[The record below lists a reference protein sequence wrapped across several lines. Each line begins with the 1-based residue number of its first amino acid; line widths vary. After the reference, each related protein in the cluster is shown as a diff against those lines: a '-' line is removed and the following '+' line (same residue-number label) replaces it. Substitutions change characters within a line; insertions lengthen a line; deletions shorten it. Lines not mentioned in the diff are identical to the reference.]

1 MRRRNVKN
9 AKQRIENHPELVIA
23 NPKEYIGKWHEVFN
37 NDNPIYLEIGMG
49 KWKFLRE
56 HALKNP
62 NINYIGIEK
71 FDSVIVQAVEKI
83 APLNLIN
90 IKLINVDAEELL
102 EIFNANE
109 INKIFLNFSDPW
121 PKNRHQKRRLTSEK
135 FLALYEKVLN
145 GTIEM
150 KTDNRGLFEYSLMSF
165 NNNNWRFK
173 ELSLDLHAIVED
185 EEPKEIITT
194 EYEDRFVEKGNVIYF
209 VEVSKWGK
217 TMKGII
223 LLANHFE
230 DTEAL
235 VTIDL
240 LRRAGITVDM
250 VSIEKS
256 VDLVT
261 QYNLKIKAEFTVDQ
275 LNLNDYSFLIIPGGK
290 AVILTHL
297 SSKITED
304 VVNHF
309 AKKNQLIAT
318 ICAAPSAVGKLG
330 YLKNKEFTCFPGF
343 EEYVVDGIY
352 LPNKNVVVSNNYIT
366 AKAAG
371 VTFDFAKEIIKY
383 LTNEKTANKVIN
395 SVYYKGWWQLSF
407 FFI

>member
-1 MRRRNVKN
+1 
-9 AKQRIENHPELVIA
+9 
-23 NPKEYIGKWHEVFN
+23 
-37 NDNPIYLEIGMG
+37 
-49 KWKFLRE
+49 
-56 HALKNP
+56 
-62 NINYIGIEK
+62 
-71 FDSVIVQAVEKI
+71 
-83 APLNLIN
+83 
-90 IKLINVDAEELL
+90 
-102 EIFNANE
+102 
-109 INKIFLNFSDPW
+109 
-121 PKNRHQKRRLTSEK
+121 
-135 FLALYEKVLN
+135 
-145 GTIEM
+145 
-150 KTDNRGLFEYSLMSF
+150 
-165 NNNNWRFK
+165 
-173 ELSLDLHAIVED
+173 
-185 EEPKEIITT
+185 
-194 EYEDRFVEKGNVIYF
+194 
-209 VEVSKWGK
+209 
-217 TMKGII
+217 MKGII

-383 LTNEKTANKVIN
+383 L
-395 SVYYKGWWQLSF
+395 
-407 FFI
+407 

>member
-1 MRRRNVKN
+1 
-9 AKQRIENHPELVIA
+9 
-23 NPKEYIGKWHEVFN
+23 
-37 NDNPIYLEIGMG
+37 
-49 KWKFLRE
+49 
-56 HALKNP
+56 
-62 NINYIGIEK
+62 
-71 FDSVIVQAVEKI
+71 
-83 APLNLIN
+83 
-90 IKLINVDAEELL
+90 
-102 EIFNANE
+102 
-109 INKIFLNFSDPW
+109 
-121 PKNRHQKRRLTSEK
+121 
-135 FLALYEKVLN
+135 
-145 GTIEM
+145 
-150 KTDNRGLFEYSLMSF
+150 
-165 NNNNWRFK
+165 
-173 ELSLDLHAIVED
+173 
-185 EEPKEIITT
+185 
-194 EYEDRFVEKGNVIYF
+194 
-209 VEVSKWGK
+209 
-217 TMKGII
+217 MKGII

-290 AVILTHL
+290 AV
-297 SSKITED
+297 
-304 VVNHF
+304 NHF

-318 ICAAPSAVGKLG
+318 ICAAPSVVGKLG

-371 VTFDFAKEIIKY
+371 ATFDFAKEIIKY

-395 SVYYKGWWQLSF
+395 SVYYKG
-407 FFI
+407 

>member
-1 MRRRNVKN
+1 
-9 AKQRIENHPELVIA
+9 
-23 NPKEYIGKWHEVFN
+23 
-37 NDNPIYLEIGMG
+37 
-49 KWKFLRE
+49 
-56 HALKNP
+56 
-62 NINYIGIEK
+62 
-71 FDSVIVQAVEKI
+71 
-83 APLNLIN
+83 
-90 IKLINVDAEELL
+90 
-102 EIFNANE
+102 
-109 INKIFLNFSDPW
+109 
-121 PKNRHQKRRLTSEK
+121 
-135 FLALYEKVLN
+135 
-145 GTIEM
+145 
-150 KTDNRGLFEYSLMSF
+150 
-165 NNNNWRFK
+165 
-173 ELSLDLHAIVED
+173 
-185 EEPKEIITT
+185 
-194 EYEDRFVEKGNVIYF
+194 
-209 VEVSKWGK
+209 
-217 TMKGII
+217 MKGII

-261 QYNLKIKAEFTVDQ
+261 QYNLKIKAEF
-275 LNLNDYSFLIIPGGK
+275 K

-318 ICAAPSAVGKLG
+318 ICAAPSVVGKLG
-330 YLKNKEFTCFPGF
+330 YLKNKEFTSFPGF

-371 VTFDFAKEIIKY
+371 ATFDFAKEIIKY

-395 SVYYKGWWQLSF
+395 SVYYKG
-407 FFI
+407 

>member
-1 MRRRNVKN
+1 
-9 AKQRIENHPELVIA
+9 
-23 NPKEYIGKWHEVFN
+23 
-37 NDNPIYLEIGMG
+37 MG
-49 KWKFLRE
+49 KGKFLRE

-102 EIFNANE
+102 EIFNVNE

-173 ELSLDLHAIVED
+173 ELSLDLHAIAED

-209 VEVSKWGK
+209 VEVSK
-217 TMKGII
+217 
-223 LLANHFE
+223 
-230 DTEAL
+230 
-235 VTIDL
+235 
-240 LRRAGITVDM
+240 
-250 VSIEKS
+250 
-256 VDLVT
+256 
-261 QYNLKIKAEFTVDQ
+261 
-275 LNLNDYSFLIIPGGK
+275 
-290 AVILTHL
+290 
-297 SSKITED
+297 
-304 VVNHF
+304 
-309 AKKNQLIAT
+309 
-318 ICAAPSAVGKLG
+318 
-330 YLKNKEFTCFPGF
+330 
-343 EEYVVDGIY
+343 
-352 LPNKNVVVSNNYIT
+352 
-366 AKAAG
+366 
-371 VTFDFAKEIIKY
+371 
-383 LTNEKTANKVIN
+383 
-395 SVYYKGWWQLSF
+395 
-407 FFI
+407 